1 MDFDLSKPQK
11 LLKETAREFLAR
23 ECKPERVRELMETET
38 AHDDKLWQSIADQGW
53 TGLIIPEE
61 HGGLG
66 LGLVEMAVVAE
77 EMGRACL
84 PGAFLSTLTASAL
97 IERAGSAEQRAK
109 YLELIAA
116 GELKATVAFLEEG
129 ANWDADAVKLEA
141 TREGGNFSVT
151 GKKLFVPDAG
161 VADLLICVARDGDS
175 LSLLPVAREA
185 EGVHVKPM
193 PSMDGTR
200 KVYEVSFEGVTLT
213 EADALGAN
221 GDARG
226 ALGGA
231 LEVATAVLCAE
242 MVGGM
247 GWVLD
252 TTVEYAKTRQQFG
265 RPIGS
270 FQAVQHQCAD
280 MLLMTESARSAAY
293 YAAYA
298 LTVNDP
304 AARGAVSIAK
314 AYCSDAYREVGNRG
328 VQVHGGIGFTWEHDL
343 QLYYKRSKSS
353 ETLFG
358 DATFHRERIAR
369 LIVDGNAEVRERTAK
384 TDTETLTAQLQAA
397 EHDAAADVA
406 ANAAVSQNRLR

>member
-11 LLKETAREFLAR
+11 LLKETARDFLAR
-23 ECKPERVRELMETET
+23 ECPPARVRELMETET
-38 AHDDKLWQSIADQGW
+38 AHDEGLWQSIADQGW
-53 TGLIIPEE
+53 TGLTVAEE

-84 PGAFLSTLTASAL
+84 PGAFLSTLFASAL
-97 IERAGSAEQRAK
+97 VARAGSAAQRAK
-109 YLELIAA
+109 YLEPLAA
-116 GELKATVAFLEEG
+116 GELKATVALLEEG
-129 ANWDADAVKLEA
+129 ADWEPEGVRLRAA
-141 TREGGNFSVT
+141 RGGGNFT
-151 GKKLFVPDAG
+151 LRGRKQFVPDAG
-161 VADLLICVARDGDS
+161 AADLIICVARDGEG
-175 LSLLPVAREA
+175 LALLPVGRGA
-185 EGVHVKPM
+185 EGLSLRPM

-200 KVYEVSFEGVTLT
+200 KVYEVEFDGVGVA
-213 EADALGAN
+213 ESEALGAD

-226 ALGGA
+226 ALAGA
-231 LEVATAVLCAE
+231 LEVAAAVLCAE

-247 GWVLD
+247 QWVLD

-265 RPIGS
+265 RPVGS
-270 FQAVQHQCAD
+270 FQAVQHMCAD

-293 YAAYA
+293 YAAWA
-298 LTVNDP
+298 LTEGDP
-304 AARGAVSIAK
+304 SASTAVSVAK

-343 QLYYKRSKSS
+343 QLYYKRGKSS

-369 LIVDGNAEVRERTAK
+369 LVVD
-384 TDTETLTAQLQAA
+384 
-397 EHDAAADVA
+397 
-406 ANAAVSQNRLR
+406 

>member
-11 LLKETAREFLAR
+11 LLKDSARAFLAR
-23 ECKPERVRELMETET
+23 ECKTERVRALVETET
-38 AHDDKLWQSIADQGW
+38 AHDDGLWQSISEQGW
-53 TGLIIPEE
+53 TGLLIPEE

-66 LGLVEMAVVAE
+66 LGLVELAAVAE

-84 PGAFLSTLTASAL
+84 PGPFISTLTAAVL
-97 IERAGSAEQRAK
+97 IERAGNAEQRAK
-109 YLELIAA
+109 YLEPIAA
-116 GELKATVAFLEEG
+116 GEMKATLAFLEES
-129 ANWDADAVKLEA
+129 ASWDADAVKLEA
-141 TREGGNFSVT
+141 TRDGGGNFTLT
-151 GKKLFVPDAG
+151 GKKLFVPDAE
-161 VADLLICVARDGDS
+161 VADLLICVARDGS
-175 LSLLPVAREA
+175 GSGGGSSSPLLLPVERGA
-185 EGVHVKPM
+185 EGVSVNAM

-200 KVYEVSFEGVTLT
+200 KVYEVTFEGVALS
-213 EADALGAN
+213 ESDALGAD

-226 ALGGA
+226 ALLQA
-231 LEVATAVLCAE
+231 LEVGCAALCAE

-247 GWVLD
+247 QWVLD

-265 RPIGS
+265 RAIGS

-293 YAAYA
+293 YAAWA
-298 LTVNDP
+298 LTEGDP
-304 AARGAVSIAK
+304 SASGAVSIAK

-328 VQVHGGIGFTWEHDL
+328 VQIHGGIGFTWEHDL

-369 LIVDGNAEVRERTAK
+369 LIVDGSHTA
-384 TDTETLTAQLQAA
+384 TGDGRVQAA
-397 EHDAAADVA
+397 ALE
-406 ANAAVSQNRLR
+406 